1 MVTVEKY
8 AAKVVDKVKD
18 HVGPLISKALS
29 HIGTDTARVQSMVM
43 ELLGFMDHSKVGP
56 SHNTSQTT
64 EIVAL
69 KCSIRSKQVQVAWVP
84 CKSPCSQSHSS
95 IAVF

>member
-29 HIGTDTARVQSMVM
+29 HIGTDTARVQRAEARGMN
-43 ELLGFMDHSKVGP
+43 EP
-56 SHNTSQTT
+56 
-64 EIVAL
+64 
-69 KCSIRSKQVQVAWVP
+69 
-84 CKSPCSQSHSS
+84 
-95 IAVF
+95 